1 MTGKWLYD
9 IVLPR
14 DGKYILV
21 GDQGD
26 EEFDTKE
33 EARADADDYI
43 ISMLEKE
50 YNAKAR
56 EFEVNCYQAQY

>member
-1 MTGKWLYD
+1 MKGKWLYD
-9 IVLPR
+9 ITLCK
-14 DGKYILV
+14 DAKYILV

-33 EARADADDYI
+33 EAQADADDYI

-50 YNAKAR
+50 YDAPR
-56 EFEVNCYQAQY
+56 GLFEVNCYQAQN